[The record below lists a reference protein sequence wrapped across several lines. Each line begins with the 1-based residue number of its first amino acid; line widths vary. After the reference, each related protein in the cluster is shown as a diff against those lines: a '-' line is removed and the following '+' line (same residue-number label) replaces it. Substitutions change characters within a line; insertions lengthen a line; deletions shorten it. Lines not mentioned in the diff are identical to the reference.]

1 MKFWYTDLS
10 KDTGSPWFATHLDF
24 GACSVDC
31 SSRNLKFWR
40 IKLFLK
46 AAQNNRFNLLREFN
60 LHFLVPFYFSQ
71 EDYRN
76 GRQLLL
82 VWRWGRSRWE
92 LWDHEPNY
100 DSSFLDA
107 LERKGATKSELYD
120 RIKFSGDLKLV
131 TTDWKIARGAR

>member
-10 KDTGSPWFATHLDF
+10 EDAGCPWFATHLDF
-24 GACSVDC
+24 GSCSVNR
-31 SSRNLKFWR
+31 SSKNLRFWR
-40 IKLFLK
+40 FNLFQMASQKNL
-46 AAQNNRFNLLREFN
+46 FNLLRDFN
-60 LHFLVPFYFSQ
+60 LHFLVPFYFAQ

-92 LWDHEPNY
+92 LWDHGLDY

-107 LERKGATKSELYD
+107 LKKKGATKSELYS
-120 RIKFSGDLKLV
+120 RIKFSGELKLA
-131 TTDWKIARGAR
+131 TTSWAIARAAR